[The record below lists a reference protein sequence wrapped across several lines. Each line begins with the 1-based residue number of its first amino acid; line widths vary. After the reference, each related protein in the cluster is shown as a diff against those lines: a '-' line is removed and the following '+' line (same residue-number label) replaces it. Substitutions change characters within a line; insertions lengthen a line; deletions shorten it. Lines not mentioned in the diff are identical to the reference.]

1 MFNDGWV
8 LVRKSNTSP
17 QITMRCEA
25 NTENKLKEIEKEFTD
40 LVNSLNK

>member
-1 MFNDGWV
+1 M
-8 LVRKSNTSP
+8 RSSNTSP

-25 NTENKLKEIEKEFTD
+25 TTEIRLSEIEKEFTD